1 MRTSIDIPDQLF
13 KKAKLEAIERGVSLK
28 DLVIQ
33 ALEKEISH
41 GDTSSPSFW
50 KSLKG
55 LGSATGIEAETS
67 GFDDYSGPDWTHA
80 IQVNDKPE

>member
-1 MRTSIDIPDQLF
+1 MRTSIDIPDHLF
-13 KKAKLEAIERGVSLK
+13 KKAKLVAIERGMSLK

-41 GDTSSPSFW
+41 GESPSPSLW

-55 LGSATGIEAETS
+55 QGSATGIDAVTS
-67 GFDDYSGPDWTHA
+67 GFDDYSGPDWAHA
-80 IQVNDKPE
+80 FQVNDKPE

>member
-1 MRTSIDIPDQLF
+1 MRTSIDIPDNLL

-41 GDTSSPSFW
+41 GEAPGPSFW
-50 KSLKG
+50 KSLRG
-55 LGSATGIEAETS
+55 QGSTMGIQAETS

-80 IQVNDKPE
+80 IKVNDMPE